1 MKKILVLFLIIF
13 CAVPSAMAKK
23 KEAVVIPE
31 GAGYVG
37 SLPDVTQ
44 RFQNSIQQETAQ
56 PSFDYKDG
64 FNDPDSIKP
73 APRDNPAFIN
83 IIMKKD
89 KTSQYVNDLNSLI
102 SIIEKLQNIIEDQQ
116 NVQKFNAEAYFLKEN
131 IEYFRDKYVNKAE
144 QSYLS
149 YKRAMALNTHV
160 QSVAQLRVES
170 EAYSPY
176 VTEAQSGNMFS
187 QNNIN
192 TQLDYLLS
200 DIKDTLVVLK
210 ETK

>member
-1 MKKILVLFLIIF
+1 MKKILVLFLILF
-13 CAVPSAMAKK
+13 CAVPSAIAKK
-23 KEAVVIPE
+23 KEAIVIPE

-37 SLPDVTQ
+37 SLPDVTE
-44 RFQNSIQQETAQ
+44 RFQNSIQQEAAQ

-64 FNDPDSIKP
+64 FNDPDTIKP

-83 IIMKKD
+83 IIIKKD

-102 SIIEKLQNIIEDQQ
+102 AIIEKLQNIIEDQQ
-116 NVQKFNAEAYFLKEN
+116 NVQKFNAESYFLKEN
-131 IEYFRDKYVNKAE
+131 IEYFRDKYANKAE

-149 YKRAMALNTHV
+149 YKKVMSLNTHV
-160 QSVAQLRVES
+160 QSVSQLRVES